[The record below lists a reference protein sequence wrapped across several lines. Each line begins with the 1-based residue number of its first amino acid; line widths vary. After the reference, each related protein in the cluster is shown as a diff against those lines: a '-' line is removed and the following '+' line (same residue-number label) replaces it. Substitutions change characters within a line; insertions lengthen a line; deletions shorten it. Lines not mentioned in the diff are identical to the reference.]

1 MVIDGWLTKFFV
13 LAMFCCEISSKN
25 HILGFG
31 FKERV
36 MFFVASL
43 ILYSLGS
50 IICQILSPVFFLN
63 DSYLFKACIQLRI
76 LGELGYESI

>member
-1 MVIDGWLTKFFV
+1 V
-13 LAMFCCEISSKN
+13 LAVFFGEISSKN

-31 FKERV
+31 FKEEV
-36 MFFVASL
+36 MFFSQCQAFFY
-43 ILYSLGS
+43 ILWEYNLPNFKPS
-50 IICQILSPVFFLN
+50 FFLN